1 MAVEALMKNPQ
12 GAMPMQAP
20 MQERKQPQPLN
31 ISPQEFENA
40 VQNLSPEALQALDK
54 HLTPSVKQALGELLG
69 SEVVET
75 VKNIGPTEP
84 TVSVPLS
91 VVAKAYP
98 AQEVTESIKMMEQDF
113 MSKAKQT
120 GNDIPIS
127 PQGGLGGEPMKASPQ
142 TNVPPMSMA

>member
-31 ISPQEFENA
+31 ISPQEFQNA

-75 VKNIGPTEP
+75 VKNIGPAEP

-98 AQEVTESIKMMEQDF
+98 AKEVTESIKMMEQDF